1 MLGTRNKNLLPVCRF
16 KMTVQ
21 LRNREMSEMTLN
33 LVPAHD
39 EVLVMDLS
47 HGSDTSHS
55 QREKKFPSSVVVVRV
70 ENVSLNR

>member
-1 MLGTRNKNLLPVCRF
+1 MLGKRNKNLSPLCRF

-21 LRNREMSEMTLN
+21 LRIRGMSEMTLN
-33 LVPAHD
+33 PGPAHD

-55 QREKKFPSSVVVVRV
+55 QREKKFPSSVVVIRV
-70 ENVSLNR
+70 ENESSNR